1 MFKVNPSWLGLLA
14 TGAVFHLES
23 SGVVDESDIV
33 RQEMIPVRK
42 TEKLP
47 SYFPHN
53 REVVKHVST
62 LNIN

>member
-47 SYFPHN
+47 SYISLTTGKWSN
-53 REVVKHVST
+53 MYR
-62 LNIN
+62 L